1 VNGRDADVR
10 MATTS
15 RRTPLVSVPDISRF
29 VLPEEQVR
37 YRDRRHPIVLVGPL
51 AVVIAVCVI
60 AGVIVATVGAG
71 PVLDFY
77 FVVIVAAVG
86 WFLYRLIRWSRV
98 VLVVTDRRV
107 FEVESM
113 VINRATIRPV
123 FRQSVEFFQDPLGEL
138 LNYGTV
144 STAMPGGDR
153 VNHFKWVHNPADFYK
168 AVTDRAV

>member
-1 VNGRDADVR
+1 MSGRDADVR

-15 RRTPLVSVPDISRF
+15 RRISMVGLPNVSRF

-37 YRDRRHPIVLVGPL
+37 YMDRRHPIVLAGPL
-51 AVVIAVCVI
+51 AVVIAVCVV

-71 PVLDFY
+71 PILDFY

-86 WFLYRLIRWSRV
+86 WFLYRAIRWSRV
-98 VLVVTDRRV
+98 VLVATNRRV
-107 FEVESM
+107 FEVESL

-153 VNHFKWVHNPADFYK
+153 VNFFRWVHNPTDFYK